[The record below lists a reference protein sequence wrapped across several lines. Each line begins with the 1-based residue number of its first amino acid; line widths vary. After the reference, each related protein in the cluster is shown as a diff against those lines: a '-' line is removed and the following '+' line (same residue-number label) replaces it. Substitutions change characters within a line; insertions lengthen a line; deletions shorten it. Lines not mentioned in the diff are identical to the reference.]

1 MNIRYPIYEGVYR
14 ILTFMLSSKNI
25 PPIIEYQNSIQTG
38 YIIQTVCCFF
48 LGCFCIDFS
57 VSRLFP
63 LPSASI
69 VQT

>member
-1 MNIRYPIYEGVYR
+1 MDWQDS
-14 ILTFMLSSKNI
+14 TDCML
-25 PPIIEYQNSIQTG
+25 
-38 YIIQTVCCFF
+38 F
-48 LGCFCIDFS
+48 LLGLFYIDFS